1 MQFRQGHWECVQLLS
16 ILLTLQEWRDE
27 FMSNSWFLARA
38 APALPCPW
46 CSQCQW
52 RGKPPVEGVRSDLP
66 GRNADGF
73 GVKAECSRKVSLERG
88 MSWSTSGSVSGSF
101 PKEEWKGWSPARAG
115 WSLSY
120 LHTKSCLCLPFL
132 AVVEYTQLK

>member
-1 MQFRQGHWECVQLLS
+1 MQFRQGHWECVRLLS
-16 ILLTLQEWRDE
+16 ILLALQVWRDE
-27 FMSNSWFLARA
+27 FISNSWFLAGA
-38 APALPCPW
+38 APTLPCPW

-52 RGKPPVEGVRSDLP
+52 RGKPAVEGVRCDLP

-101 PKEEWKGWSPARAG
+101 PKEEWKGWFSASVG
-115 WSLSY
+115 
-120 LHTKSCLCLPFL
+120 
-132 AVVEYTQLK
+132 